1 MSKDKI
7 IENLYGNMSTGCLQ
21 SPQNT
26 SLHLILTT
34 LQGREPVDFV
44 FTEEETEILAAAVL

>member
-1 MSKDKI
+1 M
-7 IENLYGNMSTGCLQ
+7 ETCLQ
-21 SPQNT
+21 DGVVQSSQNT

-34 LQGREPVDFV
+34 LQERELVDFV